1 MPWYIEWISFQR
13 SKEPQNSKILYSK
26 STGWSYFSSYF
37 ILFISVYSISR
48 WFLLLYNDIPVL
60 ANKNVKNIVH

>member
-26 STGWSYFSSYF
+26 STGWPYFSSYF

-48 WFLLLYNDIPVL
+48 WFLSLYNDIPVL